1 MLRILI
7 VEDDSILAR
16 EWQEDLENT
25 LNCTVDV
32 AANSVVAMPLLEKF
46 AYDCHILDLFYEKQ
60 GTFEPIGGI
69 RLIPVISKLPKKKKN
84 SSIIAVTGH
93 YYDDPKISTGDILQT
108 LGVEHILQKPVA
120 IQGIISLIKSLHSVR
135 EIRPADR

>member
-7 VEDDSILAR
+7 VEDDTILAR
-16 EWQEDLENT
+16 EWQEDLESQ

-32 AANSVVAMPLLEKF
+32 ATNSVVAMPLLEKF
-46 AYDCHILDLFYEKQ
+46 AYDCHILDLFYEKE

-69 RLIPVISKLPKKKKN
+69 RLIPVFNKLQNKKKN
-84 SSIIAVTGH
+84 CSIIAVTGH

-108 LGVEHILQKPVA
+108 LGVEHILQKPVD
-120 IQGIISLIKSLHSVR
+120 IQQIIRLIKTLHSVR
-135 EIRPADR
+135 DLKPENR